1 MIIAIR
7 NVKLLL
13 RRVKIPQR
21 PLLEFQGLVRL
32 VRIKQLQGLIVI
44 GCLIDVAVGVI
55 VFLGKDVVSSR
66 LLLHISHDLRP
77 QFACNSLQLDLQI
90 LKPIIIGIRF
100 GKPRIPR
107 KWVRQHHILL
117 PPFLILKPDILQ
129 PKLDCMFVT
138 LFLRDHLILYHTRI
152 VHLDLRLPIRAQQ
165 LLPRVIE
172 ISLG

>member
-55 VFLGKDVVSSR
+55 VFLGKDIVSSR

-77 QFACNSLQLDLQI
+77 
-90 LKPIIIGIRF
+90 
-100 GKPRIPR
+100 
-107 KWVRQHHILL
+107 
-117 PPFLILKPDILQ
+117 
-129 PKLDCMFVT
+129 
-138 LFLRDHLILYHTRI
+138 
-152 VHLDLRLPIRAQQ
+152 
-165 LLPRVIE
+165 
-172 ISLG
+172 